1 MSAEQTSDVFSMMLK
16 QPDASDRLTDIQ
28 ATLAQLEHGDFSNES
43 INQFAKKILTNK
55 QPTLVSI
62 GNLEKVPFLDDLKA

>member
-1 MSAEQTSDVFSMMLK
+1 MSAEQTSDVFSAMLK
-16 QPDASDRLTDIQ
+16 QA
-28 ATLAQLEHGDFSNES
+28 DFSNEA
-43 INQFAKKILTNK
+43 INHFAKKLLSNK